1 MKHSKATGSPLVIPI
16 IIVVILLIA
25 AGGIMS
31 VTSSLHEETHT
42 GCRVTDKDIRGL
54 NTNQDTQPP
63 RVYTSCGTFEI
74 SDVPLAGHFSAGDVY
89 GQLEEG
95 ETYSL
100 VSRGWRVP
108 FLSIFPSIIKVS

>member
-1 MKHSKATGSPLVIPI
+1 MNYKSKNNPLLIPI
-16 IIVVILLIA
+16 VIVVILLIA

-31 VTSSLHEETHT
+31 VMGALHEETQT

-54 NTNQDTQPP
+54 NTDQDTQPP

>member
-1 MKHSKATGSPLVIPI
+1 MNYKSKNNPLLIPI
-16 IIVVILLIA
+16 VIVVILLIA

-31 VTSSLHEETHT
+31 VTSALLEETYT
-42 GCRVTDKDIRGL
+42 ECRVTDKDIRGL
-54 NTNQDTQPP
+54 NTNQDTKPP
-63 RVYTSCGTFEI
+63 RVYTTCGTFEI

-95 ETYSL
+95 ETYNL

-108 FLSIFPSIIKVS
+108 FLSIFPSITKVS

>member
-1 MKHSKATGSPLVIPI
+1 MNYKSKNNPLLIPI
-16 IIVVILLIA
+16 VIVVILLIA

-31 VTSSLHEETHT
+31 VTSALHEETYT
-42 GCRVTDKDIRGL
+42 ECRVTDKDIRGL
-54 NTNQDTQPP
+54 NTNQDTKPP
-63 RVYTSCGTFEI
+63 RVYTTCGTFEI

-95 ETYSL
+95 ETYNL

-108 FLSIFPSIIKVS
+108 FLSIFPSITKVS

>member
-1 MKHSKATGSPLVIPI
+1 MKYSKEKGSPLIIPI
-16 IIVVILLIA
+16 IIVVILLVA

-31 VTSSLHEETHT
+31 VMSALHEETHT
-42 GCRVTDKDIRGL
+42 GCLVTDKDIRGL
-54 NTNQDTQPP
+54 NTDTQPP

-74 SDVPLAGHFSAGDVY
+74 SDVPLAGHFSSGDVY

-108 FLSIFPSIIKVS
+108 FLSIFPSIIKVY

>member
-1 MKHSKATGSPLVIPI
+1 MNYKSKNNPLLIPI
-16 IIVVILLIA
+16 VIVVILLIA

-31 VTSSLHEETHT
+31 VMGALHEETHT

-108 FLSIFPSIIKVS
+108 FLSIFPSIIKVY